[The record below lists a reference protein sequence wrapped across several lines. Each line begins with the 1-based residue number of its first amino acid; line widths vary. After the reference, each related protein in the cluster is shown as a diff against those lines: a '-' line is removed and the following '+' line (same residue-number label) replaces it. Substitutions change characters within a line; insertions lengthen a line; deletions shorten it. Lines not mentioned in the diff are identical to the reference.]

1 MSQKQTDN
9 HKKPRLIVVENFDQV
24 EEKHIV
30 NKGTGA
36 GGANTNKNGLP
47 YEEMTDLE
55 DRYTTLENLSKNVKK
70 VKFTGIDK
78 EYVVTKKRGFINYLK
93 NHNKYNLDVKPLHGA
108 KEPDEAF
115 VDEKN
120 QIIYIIEKKFQ
131 QTSGSKCECLQTY
144 TSKIRNY
151 RRRIPEYRIVYIYCL
166 SEWFEKNC
174 QAEID
179 DLIEDKIPYFWGNSE
194 TYKEDIINFIA
205 NYK

>member
-1 MSQKQTDN
+1 MSQNKKNT

-55 DRYTTLENLSKNVKK
+55 DRYSNLEGLAKNVKRIK
-70 VKFTGIDK
+70 YTGIEK

-93 NHNKYNLDVKPLHGA
+93 NRNKYNLDVKPLHGA

-115 VDEKN
+115 IDEKN
-120 QIIYIIEKKFQ
+120 KIIYIIEKKFQ
-131 QTSGSKCECLQTY
+131 QTSG
-144 TSKIRNY
+144 
-151 RRRIPEYRIVYIYCL
+151 
-166 SEWFEKNC
+166 
-174 QAEID
+174 
-179 DLIEDKIPYFWGNSE
+179 
-194 TYKEDIINFIA
+194 
-205 NYK
+205 